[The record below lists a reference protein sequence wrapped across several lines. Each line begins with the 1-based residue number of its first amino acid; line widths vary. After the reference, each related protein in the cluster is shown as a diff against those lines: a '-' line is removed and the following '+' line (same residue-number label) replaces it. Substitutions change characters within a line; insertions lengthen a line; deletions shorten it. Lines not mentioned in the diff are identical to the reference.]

1 MHEVGEVLF
10 IVSNKRRQIFP
21 VRVVEQVIRK
31 TLSGEGV
38 SYRVQIPGGDK
49 PGSGIVDL
57 SGIDGTVHP
66 TIERAR
72 EFLYEQATRAIEQ
85 MLETAQEMVSELGI
99 SETPVSAPV
108 SIPAPQPT
116 VIPKNGASKMKVRL
130 EDGTSAT
137 VTLPEVQ

>member
-1 MHEVGEVLF
+1 MYQVGDVLF

-31 TLSGEGV
+31 TLAGEDV

-49 PGSGIVDL
+49 PTVIDL
-57 SGIDGTVHP
+57 GGIDGTVHT

-85 MLETAQEMVSELGI
+85 MLSTAQEMVTELGAD
-99 SETPVSAPV
+99 TPAPV
-108 SIPAPQPT
+108 KTAPPEPLT
-116 VIPKNGASKMKVRL
+116 PKNGASKVKVRL
-130 EDGTSAT
+130 DDGTSAT